1 MRGKRR
7 GNAEEGRG
15 EEEREEGGGGG
26 GGGGGGEGKRRR
38 VWREGKREWK
48 DRGKLDTHDT

>member
-15 EEEREEGGGGG
+15 EEEREEGG
-26 GGGGGGEGKRRR
+26 EGKRRR

-48 DRGKLDTHDT
+48 DRGKHDTHDT